1 MPSAPTKLGVLISV
15 RPDHPNFTRG
25 ICLAEAAMAQ
35 GVDVYL
41 YCIDEAVQG
50 IGSPRLRKLKAD
62 GLKLFACAYSAQRR
76 NVPISDQATFSGLSI
91 LNDVIASADR
101 FVSFN

>member
-1 MPSAPTKLGVLISV
+1 MPLANKKLGVLISV
-15 RPDHPNFTRG
+15 PPDHPNFTHG
-25 ICLAEAAMAQ
+25 VCLAEAALAH

-41 YCIDEAVQG
+41 YCVDEAVEG
-50 IGSPRLRKLKAD
+50 LGHPRLRKLKAN
-62 GLKLFACAYSAQRR
+62 GLKLFACAYGAQRR
-76 NVPISDQATFSGLSI
+76 HVPMTEQATFSGLGL